1 MYIFSIRFD
10 AGSQVSWHSRPDYVL
25 IALPPLVS
33 SKFACDLCGMSEVQ
47 QERRQ
52 LTIKTGVAQRYVYIR
67 KRKKL
72 MHGSLAKELG
82 VYRQEADEQAA
93 RVKQYAA
100 QGKDEWD
107 VKKQVCVPLICP
119 FQ

>member
-1 MYIFSIRFD
+1 
-10 AGSQVSWHSRPDYVL
+10 
-25 IALPPLVS
+25 
-33 SKFACDLCGMSEVQ
+33 MSEVQ
-47 QERRQ
+47 QEKRQ
-52 LTIKTGVAQRYVYIR
+52 LTIKTGVVQRYVYAR

-93 RVKQYAA
+93 RVKQYAS
-100 QGKDEWD
+100 QRKDEWD

>member
-1 MYIFSIRFD
+1 
-10 AGSQVSWHSRPDYVL
+10 
-25 IALPPLVS
+25 
-33 SKFACDLCGMSEVQ
+33 MSEVQ
-47 QERRQ
+47 QEKRQ
-52 LTIKTGVAQRYVYIR
+52 LSIKTGVVQRYVYAR

-93 RVKQYAA
+93 RVKQYAS